1 MTGSPGRHG
10 GFTDSSRAEEPLH
23 LSLLPTVIMHPIGP
37 GVAPHNEVM
46 INTSLAG
53 MVAGFFRDR
62 LGGGQ
67 RGD

>member
-1 MTGSPGRHG
+1 MISSSGRHG
-10 GFTDSSRAEEPLH
+10 GFPDSGRAEEPLH
-23 LSLLPTVIMHPIGP
+23 LSLLPKVIMYPIGP

-46 INTSLAG
+46 ITNSLAG

-67 RGD
+67 HGD

>member
-1 MTGSPGRHG
+1 MTGSTGWHG
-10 GFTDSSRAEEPLH
+10 GLPDSSRAGEPLG
-23 LSLLPTVIMHPIGP
+23 LSLLPTVILSPIGP

-46 INTSLAG
+46 ITNSLAG

-62 LGGGQ
+62 LGGGS